1 MRPTKKWRDETVIK
15 LSPVGIANAV
25 LDSEIDAINIVRSH
39 INAGFETAVQ
49 LLLECQ
55 GHVVVSGLGKSG
67 LVGQKISA
75 TLASTGTPS
84 HFLHPTE
91 AVHGDLG
98 RIRSGDIALL
108 LSYSG
113 QTEEVSSLAAILR
126 QDGIPVISI
135 SRSATSQLGKLSVA
149 AVALGD
155 IAEACQNGLAPT
167 STTTAMMAVGDAL
180 AIAASSLRHFSADD
194 FSRSHPG
201 GSLGKK
207 MLPVAEVMRFRVSKN
222 TAVVR
227 SDIKMESMLAEAE
240 TVPRRCGAILIVDQA
255 GKLEGILTDADLRR
269 LIVNEG
275 AAVLQKTVHEKMT
288 AAPVALNGNAPV
300 KDAFQIM
307 HEKRLDEIPVID
319 GDGKPLGVL
328 DVQDLISLKIIQD
341 S

>member
-1 MRPTKKWRDETVIK
+1 MNKSSLKE
-15 LSPVGIANAV
+15 IANAV
-25 LDSEIDAINIVRSH
+25 LDSEIEAINIVRSH
-39 INAGFETAVQ
+39 IDSDFDKAVR
-49 LLLECQ
+49 LLLDCN

-126 QDGIPVISI
+126 QDGIPIISI
-135 SRSATSQLGKLSVA
+135 SRSASSQLGKLSNA

-207 MLPVAEVMRFRVSKN
+207 MLPVAEVMRFRVDKN

-240 TVPRRCGAILIVDQA
+240 AVPRRCGAILIVDQA

-275 AAVLQKTVHEKMT
+275 AAVLKKIVHEKMT
-288 AAPVALNGNAPV
+288 AAPVALDGNAPV
-300 KDAFQIM
+300 KDALQIM